1 MSEKYSVLLMRDDSK
16 VHRFRLSP
24 TWLRFGIYS
33 LILLAFMAAGG
44 GYAGYTFWQ
53 QNKKLMSEQQTLQRG
68 ILELNMKLER
78 LQNVDKI
85 LNSNDPEELQAL
97 LGNVTIEQAPPP
109 KPSIDLSTLLH
120 KVDVQ
125 IVKVDNISARAVNG
139 RSLNLQFDLNNLAT
153 DRTLAGDVSVTVL
166 SKQGQTKPAK
176 ATNPDD
182 LSYSINRYKKVRAN
196 LSVPESMPIDDVYAL
211 IITIDSN
218 GKTVFRDTVPL
229 SGNTK

>member
-16 VHRFRLSP
+16 VRRFRLSP
-24 TWLRFGIYS
+24 VWLRLGIYS
-33 LILLAFMAAGG
+33 LILLATMAAGG

-53 QNKKLMSEQQTLQRG
+53 QNEVLKAEQNTLQRDVR
-68 ILELNMKLER
+68 ELNMKLER

-109 KPSIDLSTLLH
+109 KPTIDLSALLH

-125 IVKVDNISARAVNG
+125 MVKVDNISARAVNK
-139 RSLNLQFDLNNLAT
+139 RSLTLQFDLNNLAT
-153 DRTLAGDVSVTVL
+153 DRTLSGEVEVSVL
-166 SKQGQTKPAK
+166 SKQGLTKPAK

-182 LSYSINRYKKVRAN
+182 LGYAINRYKKVRAN
-196 LSVPESMPIDDVYAL
+196 LTIPDSMPIEDVYAL
-211 IITIDSN
+211 IVSINSNDKTI
-218 GKTVFRDTVPL
+218 FRDTVPL
-229 SGNTK
+229 VGLDQ